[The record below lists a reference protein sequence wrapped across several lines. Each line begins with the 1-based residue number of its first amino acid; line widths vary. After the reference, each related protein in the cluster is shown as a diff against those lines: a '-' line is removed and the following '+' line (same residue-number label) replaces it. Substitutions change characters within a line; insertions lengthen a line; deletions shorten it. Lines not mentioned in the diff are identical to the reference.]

1 MPDMQ
6 LWYNIHSTW
15 NIYDVLNSQS
25 ELMTVV
31 AIVSLCN
38 SIEELCIQYWFT
50 SPYNK
55 PLTVPTSTQKSA
67 IEGFHG
73 FM

>member
-6 LWYNIHSTW
+6 LWYSIHSVC

-38 SIEELCIQYWFT
+38 SIEELCIQ
-50 SPYNK
+50 K
-55 PLTVPTSTQKSA
+55 
-67 IEGFHG
+67 
-73 FM
+73 